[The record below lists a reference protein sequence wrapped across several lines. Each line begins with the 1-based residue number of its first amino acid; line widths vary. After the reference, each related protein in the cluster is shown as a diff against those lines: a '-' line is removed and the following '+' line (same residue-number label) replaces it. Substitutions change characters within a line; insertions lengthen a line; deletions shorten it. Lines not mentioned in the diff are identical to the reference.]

1 MIARKLIAMVCLLGG
16 LTLMISAGI
25 GALFDEGRP
34 VPTMAAVG
42 EPVAQNAAHPVQ
54 TEPPQTQPPAEPPAR
69 VARATTK
76 PPEAT
81 RPEASALPPPAV
93 TSPPRPVCNHC
104 TTTTYTR
111 PAKTPRPQPPA
122 AKPAA
127 QPYQTITH
135 RGKIYTLYRV
145 GDES

>member
-42 EPVAQNAAHPVQ
+42 EPVAQKAAEPVQ
-54 TEPPQTQPPAEPPAR
+54 TQSPQTQPPAEPPAR

-76 PPEAT
+76 PPVAT
-81 RPEASALPPPAV
+81 RPEASALPLPGV
-93 TSPPRPVCNHC
+93 TSPTRPVCNHC
-104 TTTTYTR
+104 TTAYTR

-122 AKPAA
+122 AEPIG

>member
-25 GALFDEGRP
+25 GALFDEDHP
-34 VPTMAAVG
+34 VPTMAGAG
-42 EPVAQNAAHPVQ
+42 EPVAHKAAAPVQ
-54 TEPPQTQPPAEPPAR
+54 TQPPQTQPPAEPPAR
-69 VARATTK
+69 VARASTK
-76 PPEAT
+76 VPV
-81 RPEASALPPPAV
+81 ASALPSPAV
-93 TSPPRPVCNHC
+93 TSPLRPVCNHC
-104 TTTTYTR
+104 TTTAYTR
-111 PAKTPRPQPPA
+111 PAKPPRPQPPA

-127 QPYQTITH
+127 QPHQTITH

>member
-1 MIARKLIAMVCLLGG
+1 MIARKLIAMVFLLGG

-25 GALFDEGRP
+25 GALFDEGHP
-34 VPTMAAVG
+34 VPTMAVAG
-42 EPVAQNAAHPVQ
+42 EPVAQKAAAAVQ
-54 TEPPQTQPPAEPPAR
+54 TQPPQTQPPAEPPAPD
-69 VARATTK
+69 ARITTN
-76 PPEAT
+76 PPVAT
-81 RPEASALPPPAV
+81 RPEASDLPPPAV

-104 TTTTYTR
+104 TTTAYTR

-122 AKPAA
+122 AEPAA

-135 RGKIYTLYRV
+135 RGKIYTLDRV